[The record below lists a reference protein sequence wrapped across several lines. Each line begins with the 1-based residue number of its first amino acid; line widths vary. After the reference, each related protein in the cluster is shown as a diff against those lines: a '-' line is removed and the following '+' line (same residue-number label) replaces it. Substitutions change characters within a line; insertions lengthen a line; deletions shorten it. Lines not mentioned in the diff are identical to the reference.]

1 MNFNGADNLIM
12 INLYVDIGVKNLC
25 ILLNNTITIYDIS
38 SNIILNLIRIIKE
51 ILNENKIDNVYIEKQ
66 LTKLEN
72 NIKIEAYI
80 ELLFSLENI
89 KIHFIQPKLKYKKL
103 KLEHNLKKIDKRQ
116 LIKLT
121 NYKLDDYSIKKM
133 KDEEEIKIKK
143 WDDVIDV
150 LLMRDI
156 SL

>member
-1 MNFNGADNLIM
+1 M
-12 INLYVDIGVKNLC
+12 NLYIDIGVKNLC

-38 SNIILNLIRIIKE
+38 SNIIFNLIEIIKG
-51 ILNENKIDNVYIEKQ
+51 ILKENKIDNVYIEKQ

-72 NIKIEAYI
+72 NIKLEAYI

-103 KLEHNLKKIDKRQ
+103 KLEHDLKKIDKRH

-121 NYKLDDYSIKKM
+121 KYDLNDYSIKKM
-133 KDEEEIKIKK
+133 KDGEELKIKK

-156 SL
+156 